1 MHMSKPRIIIADT
14 DISYIIPL
22 QQKFIEEY
30 FEKIDLEIIS
40 EPSYYERFFSSPQKA
55 DVLIVSEELYST
67 NLQRHNIG
75 SIFLMTEQ
83 YAESQMSEPNINKIY
98 KYTSIKEIFNAIVGK
113 GTASLRVSNVVRK
126 ETQIILVCSAC
137 GGVGKTT
144 IALGISACLN
154 KNYKR
159 VLYIN
164 ASRLQSF
171 QAMLSNVTPITTSD
185 VYAKMV
191 SATNDIYSDIKHAI
205 RNEGFSYLPP
215 FRAALMSMGIQYSI
229 FENIAVSAKRT
240 GDYDYII
247 IDADTAFDE
256 DKARLMDIA
265 DRVIVV
271 TKQSKASVYATNILV
286 SNINGSNS
294 DKYIFICNDFDE
306 DNTNVLISPDVVNK
320 FAVADYV
327 GHLSHYDQLKA
338 SDFANINDFQK
349 IAFLII

>member
-1 MHMSKPRIIIADT
+1 MRMSKPRIIIADT

-40 EPSYYERFFSSPQKA
+40 EPSYYERFFASPQKA
-55 DVLIVSEELYST
+55 DVLIVSEELYSPIIK
-67 NLQRHNIG
+67 RHNIG

-83 YAESQMSEPNINKIY
+83 YAESHMSEPNINQIY

-113 GTASLRVSNVVRK
+113 GTASLRASNVVRK

-164 ASRLQSF
+164 AARLQSF
-171 QAMLSNVTPITTSD
+171 QTMISNMSPITVSD
-185 VYAKMV
+185 VYTKMA
-191 SATNDIYSDIKHAI
+191 SATENIYSDIKHVI
-205 RNEGFSYLPP
+205 RNEGFSYVPP
-215 FRAALMSMGIQYSI
+215 FSAALMSIGIQYSI
-229 FENIAVSAKRT
+229 FEKIAISAKET
-240 GDYDYII
+240 GNYDYII
-247 IDADTAFDE
+247 IDTDTIFDE
-256 DKARLMDIA
+256 DKARLMDVA
-265 DRVIVV
+265 DKVIMV
-271 TKQSKASVYATNILV
+271 TKQNKASVHATNILV
-286 SNINGSNS
+286 SNINGANS
-294 DKYIFICNDFDE
+294 DKYIFVCNDFNE

-327 GHLSHYDQLKA
+327 GHLSNYDQLKA
-338 SDFANINDFQK
+338 NDLANDNDIQK

>member
-1 MHMSKPRIIIADT
+1 MSKPKIIIADT

-40 EPSYYERFFSSPQKA
+40 EPSYYEHFFASPQKA
-55 DVLIVSEELYST
+55 DVLIVSEGLYT
-67 NLQRHNIG
+67 PAIQRHNIG

-83 YAESQMSEPNINKIY
+83 YAENQMSEPNINQIY
-98 KYTSIKEIFNAIVGK
+98 KYTSIKEIFHAIVGK

-126 ETQIILVCSAC
+126 ETQIVLVCSAC

-164 ASRLQSF
+164 AARLQLF
-171 QAMLSNVTPITTSD
+171 QTIISNMSPITAPD
-185 VYAKMV
+185 VYAKMA
-191 SATNDIYSDIKHAI
+191 SSTENIYSDIKHVI
-205 RNEGFSYLPP
+205 RNEGFSYVPP
-215 FRAALMSMGIQYSI
+215 FRAALMSIGIQYSI
-229 FENIAVSAKRT
+229 FEKIAMSAKRT

-247 IDADTAFDE
+247 IDTDTIFDE
-256 DKARLMDIA
+256 DKARLMDVA
-265 DRVIVV
+265 DKVIMV
-271 TKQSKASVYATNILV
+271 TKQNKASVHATNILV
-286 SNINGSNS
+286 SNINGANS
-294 DKYIFICNDFDE
+294 DKYIFVCNDFIE
-306 DNTNVLISPDVVNK
+306 DNTNVLISPDVINK

-327 GHLSHYDQLKA
+327 GHLSNYDQLKA
-338 SDFANINDFQK
+338 NDLANDNDIQK